1 MQVAFRADASLQI
14 GTGHVMR
21 CLTLADALRAKG
33 AQCTFLCREHPGDL
47 IGHIERLGYKVHRL
61 HMTDDIDLDLAHSA
75 WLGATKMQDIHAC
88 EPLLSTLRPDWLVV
102 DHYALDV
109 CWESRLAKHCGSVM
123 VIDDLADRV
132 HDCRLLLDQNFGRN
146 VADYINRA
154 PSDCTL
160 LCGSSYALLRPEFS
174 LCRPFSLQRR
184 SEFTL
189 KKLLITMGGIDQ
201 ENVTAKVMVALRN
214 CPLPVDCEITVVMG
228 QMAPWLKDVEVLA
241 SQMPWLT
248 QVHTGVKNMAN
259 LMTGSDLAIGAA
271 GSTSWERCCLGLPS
285 VLVVVAENQASIA
298 AALSEAH
305 AAIQVEL
312 SDLSAFLPLAL
323 TCQLD
328 QSRLKLMSEAAR
340 QICDGEGTTRVV
352 SLMMKINDKNQ

>member
-1 MQVAFRADASLQI
+1 MFRPRQRLQHLN
-14 GTGHVMR
+14 GHFNV
-21 CLTLADALRAKG
+21 
-33 AQCTFLCREHPGDL
+33 
-47 IGHIERLGYKVHRL
+47 
-61 HMTDDIDLDLAHSA
+61 
-75 WLGATKMQDIHAC
+75 
-88 EPLLSTLRPDWLVV
+88 
-102 DHYALDV
+102 
-109 CWESRLAKHCGSVM
+109 

-154 PSDCTL
+154 PSNCTL

-174 LCRPFSLQRR
+174 LFRPFSLQRR

-228 QMAPWLKDVEVLA
+228 QMAPWLEDVKVLA
-241 SQMPWLT
+241 NQMPWLT
-248 QVHTGVKNMAN
+248 QVHTAVKNMAS

-305 AAIQVEL
+305 AAIKVEL
-312 SDLSAFLPLAL
+312 SDLSTFLPLAL

-352 SLMMKINDKNQ
+352 SLMMKINNENHVALQ